1 MQFKH
6 PEILYALFALLIPV
20 VIHLFQLQRFT
31 KTPFTNVKFLK
42 EIELQTRKSSRLKKW
57 LVLLAR
63 LGVFASIIVA
73 FAQPFFSK
81 NDSSK
86 QWMTTVY
93 LDNSIS
99 MSAKGNRGE
108 LLKRAVQDIAENLP
122 EKGVFNLVLNSKI
135 AYDLSQKR
143 FIEELKTTVYTS
155 QNNSF
160 KTILLQVKELINT
173 NKNKHHKVILV
184 SDFQKNALTVTQLKN
199 QLSSF
204 NQSIDL
210 IQLNPKN
217 PYNISIDSV
226 YIKENNM
233 DSRLLEVQIKQQGK
247 ASVEPLSIS
256 VLQNAIVLAKKSF
269 KITSS
274 EVKTLTLR
282 IPAKVTNLT
291 LKVAVEDAFLFDN
304 TYRISFPESKKINVL
319 AIGETT
325 SFLKKIYTD
334 KEFNYNLKAPNQVG
348 YEVIDKQ
355 QLVVLNSL
363 QTLPQA
369 LIVKLKDFVIK
380 GGSLVLIPSQNNTV
394 NELNKIF
401 NQLNIGQLSGKYK
414 DSLQVTTIHFSH
426 PLIKNVFDKKV
437 SNFQYPKVNNYF
449 LGTLNKQQALLSYE
463 NEQAFISQIKKG
475 KGSIFW
481 VASPLDLS
489 SSNFIKSPLIVPIFY
504 NIGKNST
511 QHNQLSY
518 RVGKENSIVV
528 NQKLKQDEIVHITN
542 ATSDFIPRQEIQTDK
557 VIIYTKNKPSKSG
570 FYTVNDLNNVV
581 LNLAFN
587 YSKDESIFSFFNL
600 KNIENLKVQ
609 QQDDIKKSLSDL
621 SSDQQI
627 QSYFKWFVLLAL
639 FFILIEIALLKFL

>member
-6 PEILYALFALLIPV
+6 PEILYALFALLLPIF
-20 VIHLFQLQRFT
+20 IHLFQLQRFIQ
-31 KTPFTNVKFLK
+31 TPFTNVKFLK

-63 LGVFASIIVA
+63 LGIFASIIVA

-99 MSAKGNRGE
+99 MSAKGNQGE

-122 EKGVFNLVLNSKI
+122 EKGVFNLLLNGKTVD
-135 AYDLSQKR
+135 DLSQKR
-143 FIEELKTTVYTS
+143 FIEELKTSVYTS
-155 QNNSF
+155 QNSSL
-160 KTILLQVKELINT
+160 KTVLLRIKELIHT
-173 NKNKHHKVILV
+173 NKNKQHKVILV
-184 SDFQKNALTVTQLKN
+184 SDFQKNSVTETQLIK

-204 NQSIDL
+204 NQNIDL
-210 IQLNPKN
+210 IQLKTKN
-217 PYNISIDSV
+217 SYNISIDSV
-226 YIKENNM
+226 SVKENNM
-233 DSRLLEVQIKQQGK
+233 DNRVLEVQIRQQGK
-247 ASVEPLSIS
+247 AEDPLRIS

-269 KITSS
+269 EISSS
-274 EVKTLTLR
+274 ELKTLTLR
-282 IPAKVTNLT
+282 IPANVTNLT
-291 LKVAVEDAFLFDN
+291 LKIDAEDAFLFDN

-319 AIGETT
+319 TIGKTN

-334 KEFNYNLKAPNQVG
+334 KEFNYSIKAVNQVG
-348 YEVIDKQ
+348 YELIDKQ
-355 QLVVLNSL
+355 QLVVLNTL

-369 LIVKLKDFVIK
+369 LLQKLNDFVK
-380 GGSLVLIPSQNNTV
+380 EGGSLVLIPSQNNTV
-394 NELNKIF
+394 NELNEIF

-414 DSLQVTTIHFSH
+414 DSLQVTKIHFSH

-437 SNFQYPKVNNYF
+437 SNFQYPKVNTYF
-449 LGTLNKQQALLSYE
+449 LGKLNKQQALLSYE

-475 KGSIFW
+475 KGSVFW
-481 VASPLDLS
+481 VASPLDLN
-489 SSNFIKSPLIVPIFY
+489 SSNFSKSPLIVPIFY

-511 QHNQLSY
+511 QNNQLSY
-518 RVGKENSIVV
+518 RVGKENTIAVS
-528 NQKLKQDEIVHITN
+528 QTLQQDEIVHITN

-557 VIIYTKNKPSKSG
+557 VVLYTKDKPSKSG
-570 FYTVNDLNNVV
+570 FYTVKNQDKAI

-587 YSKDESIFSFFNL
+587 PTKDESIFSFFNL
-600 KNIENLKVQ
+600 KNLENLKVHQ
-609 QQDDIKKSLSDL
+609 QNDIKKSLSDL

-639 FFILIEIALLKFL
+639 FFILIEIGLLKFL